1 VYGTKGE
8 DFWRDEIITRSQSD
22 ATSKKT
28 PLLHMGGYKD
38 PGEEDQM
45 LNHLRARQG

>member
-8 DFWRDEIITRSQSD
+8 DLRRYEIMTRSQSD

-45 LNHLRARQG
+45 MNHLRARQG